1 MPSRAEEFLGDLEGE
16 ASSQRSWMRLS
27 YDLSTVVPESSRI
40 TYGGDSCVSDDME
53 SLSGF
58 SVDLDT
64 AHFRIG
70 YTGMVILLMVPQAGA
85 FLR

>member
-1 MPSRAEEFLGDLEGE
+1 MPSRAAEFLGDLEGE

-58 SVDLDT
+58 SVD
-64 AHFRIG
+64 
-70 YTGMVILLMVPQAGA
+70 
-85 FLR
+85 